1 MALETVDIFHRGRF
15 VLVQPKGAGHRSG
28 VDAMILA
35 ASVPSGFSGLLA
47 DLGAGAG
54 AAVVGVVVASVP
66 ASGVAGAASVAAGS
80 FLHAAKARNDINTP
94 LNINFLISI
103 VTIFML
109 SK

>member
-1 MALETVDIFHRGRF
+1 
-15 VLVQPKGAGHRSG
+15 
-28 VDAMILA
+28 
-35 ASVPSGFSGLLA
+35 
-47 DLGAGAG
+47 
-54 AAVVGVVVASVP
+54 VVVASVP